1 MVEQLLAWAEARGY
15 EVAWGPAEIIDQ
27 AAAEI
32 RGRHESGELDGGLYA
47 SELAS
52 MVETGGAPASR
63 TVIVVAVPRP
73 AHRVHFELDD
83 GSLPALLP
91 PTYVRYRP
99 LFEEVRQDLA
109 RHGLPGARVDYL
121 AAPLKSIAARL
132 GLVRYGR
139 NNVTYTRGAGSYIQ
153 LCGFTTDAELP
164 PAADAVSGPVLLDEC
179 VGCEACAG
187 VCPTGAIGDER
198 VLISAHRCLTFAN
211 ENEGAWPGWAP
222 GWAHTCLLGCLEC
235 QKVCP
240 VNPPLE
246 IEETDVVFSSAETAA
261 LLAGQERDRSVES
274 GIAVKLAWLG
284 QPYAESVLG
293 RNLRA
298 LLEASGGPRPQPVR

>member
-1 MVEQLLAWAEARGY
+1 MEELLLAWARSRGY
-15 EVAWGPAEIIDQ
+15 EVAWGPAAVVADAVVEISQRRD
-27 AAAEI
+27 
-32 RGRHESGELDGGLYA
+32 SGELDVGFYEEALA
-47 SELAS
+47 WMVRDERELP
-52 MVETGGAPASR
+52 EG
-63 TVIVVAVPRP
+63 TVVVVAVPRP
-73 AHRVHFELDD
+73 AHRVRFELED

-121 AAPLKSIAARL
+121 AAPLKSVAARL

-139 NNVTYTRGAGSYIQ
+139 NNVTYARGAGSYIQ

-164 PAADAVSGPVLLDEC
+164 PAAEAVLRPALLDDC
-179 VGCEACAG
+179 AGCEACAG

-211 ENEGAWPGWAP
+211 ENEGDWPGWAP

-246 IEETDVVFSSAETAA
+246 IEETDVVFSAAETAA
-261 LLAGQERDRSVES
+261 LLAGAEHDGSVES

-298 LLEASGGPRPQPVR
+298 LLEASGRDCPQPVR